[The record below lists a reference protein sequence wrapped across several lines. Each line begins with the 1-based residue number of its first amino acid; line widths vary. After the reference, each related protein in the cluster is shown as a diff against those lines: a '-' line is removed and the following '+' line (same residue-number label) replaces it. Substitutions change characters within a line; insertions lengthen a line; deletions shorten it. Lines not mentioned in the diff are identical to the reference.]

1 MPLLTLLLAAILRAE
16 ALTGRKLAG
25 VLLAFAGVA
34 LALGGSGATAPPGAW
49 RGDLVMLAAA
59 MCGAVYNVAV
69 RPLLRRHPPLAFITQ
84 AMLAGTVVLAIA
96 SAMAGE
102 PARLIALPPR
112 EWGAVVYLGV
122 VGGALALW
130 LWTLALELTT
140 PTRVA
145 VTVTANPVVA
155 SGLGL
160 AVLGEPVAVPL
171 LAGLAGVLVG
181 IALTA
186 WPAHSM
192 DPDM

>member
-1 MPLLTLLLAAILRAE
+1 MSR
-16 ALTGRKLAG
+16 R
-25 VLLAFAGVA
+25 
-34 LALGGSGATAPPGAW
+34 GSLP
-49 RGDLVMLAAA
+49 
-59 MCGAVYNVAV
+59 C
-69 RPLLRRHPPLAFITQ
+69 RP
-84 AMLAGTVVLAIA
+84 
-96 SAMAGE
+96 S
-102 PARLIALPPR
+102 

-160 AVLGEPVAVPL
+160 AVLGEPVAVSL

-186 WPAHSM
+186 WPAHPM
-192 DPDM
+192 DPGM